1 MRQMKL
7 KYGLWLLLL
16 LCELNIFAQTRSL
29 TLPTDTADT
38 WQVSLITC
46 GPGVEVYNQFGHTA
60 IRMKNVS
67 RNIDLIYNYGIFSFN
82 TPNFVLRFTL
92 GKTDYLLGI
101 QAYQDF
107 VDWYAYCN
115 RDVREQVLNLS
126 IEEKNTLIGLL
137 NENYKPQNRTYRYNF
152 FYNNCATRPRDLIE
166 KCLQS
171 KLQYADDMTTTST
184 GQSFR
189 SIVHE
194 FTANNSWSQF
204 GIDLCLGSEADKPIS
219 RRAMMFIPLYL
230 EKYFDKAT
238 ILPHERNNNSSREKN
253 KNLVGEK
260 SNGTYPLITES
271 KQLVT
276 IPEADKV
283 QKDTPFTPFR
293 CATFMFIV
301 TTVLTIYEI
310 RSRKSMW
317 GFDLILFTA
326 AGIAGC
332 MLAFLATFSEHP
344 TVSPNYLLFL
354 FQPLHLL
361 LLPWF
366 IKKVKKMQRSS
377 YLVVLTIELLL
388 FIVLWA
394 IIPQKF
400 PLAVLPLALCLLVR
414 SASNWLLSQPYK
426 A

>member
-1 MRQMKL
+1 MKL

-152 FYNNCATRPRDLIE
+152 FYDNCATRPRDLIE

-283 QKDTPFTPFR
+283 QEDTPFTPFR

-310 RSRKSMW
+310 RSRKSLW

>member
-1 MRQMKL
+1 MKL

-152 FYNNCATRPRDLIE
+152 FYDNCATRPRDLIE

-310 RSRKSMW
+310 RSRKSLW

-400 PLAVLPLALCLLVR
+400 PLAVLPLALCMLVR

>member
-1 MRQMKL
+1 MKL

-152 FYNNCATRPRDLIE
+152 FYDNCATRPRDLIE

-377 YLVVLTIELLL
+377 YLVVLTRELLL

>member
-1 MRQMKL
+1 MKL

-16 LCELNIFAQTRSL
+16 FCELNIFAQTSSL

-152 FYNNCATRPRDLIE
+152 FYDNCATRPRDLIE

-204 GIDLCLGSEADKPIS
+204 GIDLCLGCEADKPIS

-283 QKDTPFTPFR
+283 QEDTPFTPFR

>member
-1 MRQMKL
+1 MKL

-152 FYNNCATRPRDLIE
+152 FYDNCATRPRDLIE

-283 QKDTPFTPFR
+283 QNDTPFTPFR

>member
-1 MRQMKL
+1 MKL

-152 FYNNCATRPRDLIE
+152 FYDNCATRPRDLIE

-253 KNLVGEK
+253 INLAGEK

-283 QKDTPFTPFR
+283 QEDTPFTPFR

>member
-1 MRQMKL
+1 MKI

-152 FYNNCATRPRDLIE
+152 FYDNCATRPRDLIE

>member
-1 MRQMKL
+1 MKL

-16 LCELNIFAQTRSL
+16 LCELNIYAQTRSL

-152 FYNNCATRPRDLIE
+152 FYDNCATRPRDLIE

>member
-1 MRQMKL
+1 MKL

-152 FYNNCATRPRDLIE
+152 FYDNCATRPRDLIE

-204 GIDLCLGSEADKPIS
+204 GIDLCLGCEADKPIS

-230 EKYFDKAT
+230 EKYFDKAS

-283 QKDTPFTPFR
+283 QEDTPFTPFR

>member
-1 MRQMKL
+1 MKL

-152 FYNNCATRPRDLIE
+152 FYDNCATRPRDLIE

-400 PLAVLPLALCLLVR
+400 PLAVLPLALCMLVR

>member
-1 MRQMKL
+1 MKL

-152 FYNNCATRPRDLIE
+152 FYDNCATRPRDLIE

>member
-1 MRQMKL
+1 MKL

-46 GPGVEVYNQFGHTA
+46 GPGVAVYNQFGHTA

-152 FYNNCATRPRDLIE
+152 FYDNCATRPRDLIE

>member
-1 MRQMKL
+1 MKL

-152 FYNNCATRPRDLIE
+152 FYDNCATRPRDLIE

-276 IPEADKV
+276 RPEADKV

>member
-1 MRQMKL
+1 MKL

-152 FYNNCATRPRDLIE
+152 FYDNCATRPRDLIE

-253 KNLVGEK
+253 KDLVGEK

-283 QKDTPFTPFR
+283 QEDTPFTPFR

>member
-1 MRQMKL
+1 MKL

-46 GPGVEVYNQFGHTA
+46 GPGIEVYNQFGHTA

-152 FYNNCATRPRDLIE
+152 FYDNCATRPRDLIE

-238 ILPHERNNNSSREKN
+238 ILSHERNNNSSREKN

>member
-1 MRQMKL
+1 MKL

-152 FYNNCATRPRDLIE
+152 FYDDCATRPRDLIE

-283 QKDTPFTPFR
+283 QEDTPFTPFR

>member
-1 MRQMKL
+1 MKL

-46 GPGVEVYNQFGHTA
+46 GPGIEVYNQFGHTA

-152 FYNNCATRPRDLIE
+152 FYDNCATRPRDLIE

-344 TVSPNYLLFL
+344 TVSPNCLLFL

>member
-1 MRQMKL
+1 MKL

-152 FYNNCATRPRDLIE
+152 FYDNCATRPRDLIE

-283 QKDTPFTPFR
+283 QEDTPFTPLR

>member
-1 MRQMKL
+1 MKL

-152 FYNNCATRPRDLIE
+152 FYDNCATRPRDLIE

-283 QKDTPFTPFR
+283 QEDTPFTPFR

>member
-1 MRQMKL
+1 MKL

-152 FYNNCATRPRDLIE
+152 FYDDCATRPRDLIE

>member
-1 MRQMKL
+1 MKL

-152 FYNNCATRPRDLIE
+152 FYDNCATRPRDLIE

-260 SNGTYPLITES
+260 SDGTYPLITES

-400 PLAVLPLALCLLVR
+400 PLAVLPLALCMLVR

>member
-1 MRQMKL
+1 MKL

-152 FYNNCATRPRDLIE
+152 FYDNCATRPRDLIE

-283 QKDTPFTPFR
+283 QEDTPFTPFR

-388 FIVLWA
+388 FIVLWV
-394 IIPQKF
+394 IIPQRF

-426 A
+426 T

>member
-1 MRQMKL
+1 MKL

-152 FYNNCATRPRDLIE
+152 FYDNCATRPRDLIE

-283 QKDTPFTPFR
+283 QEDTPFTPFR

-377 YLVVLTIELLL
+377 YLVVLTIELLF